1 MTRPWRRRRGGFRW
15 CGNFRHVDLLAAI
28 RARRKFHRR
37 FRSFC
42 VVGTMSP
49 PSRTTGC
56 ALKLNEIKYIRGRS
70 FASVSTS
77 FRGVPSEMVAASS
90 GNSTLSRAYSNAS
103 ECARVCLTNTNR
115 RSVSDRKLRAW
126 SFRRRRDM
134 IRMPRSARAGFVFS
148 RLEICCRSSADK
160 CSQSR
165 WNGKFTGARIR
176 RLRSGWSG
184 SYSRF
189 QSSVFRCRPDIWPI
203 ASVAKTLFS
212 SLKFQ
217 FGYVGAAGTGFL
229 ATSRH
234 PGDVD
239 IAGVQLRTESDRRCL

>member
-1 MTRPWRRRRGGFRW
+1 
-15 CGNFRHVDLLAAI
+15 
-28 RARRKFHRR
+28 
-37 FRSFC
+37 
-42 VVGTMSP
+42 SP

-126 SFRRRRDM
+126 SFRRRRDLT
-134 IRMPRSARAGFVFS
+134 RMPRSARAGFVFS

-165 WNGKFTGARIR
+165 WNGNFTGARIR
-176 RLRSGWSG
+176 RLS
-184 SYSRF
+184 
-189 QSSVFRCRPDIWPI
+189 
-203 ASVAKTLFS
+203 A
-212 SLKFQ
+212 
-217 FGYVGAAGTGFL
+217 
-229 ATSRH
+229 
-234 PGDVD
+234 
-239 IAGVQLRTESDRRCL
+239 IAGVFEQHQQTFHFDDASIPLIYLLLFLGAIARTFSWAARSSFFPTLVPRDAFSNAVTWNNSIFQIGSVVGPAISGFVVA